1 MSAVQPKKQKS
12 STKSLV
18 IVGGIIAAVAISL
31 LVYLMWYTAG
41 EEVVEVVKVV
51 AVTGQG
57 CVVETFDGYAFT
69 IEQCSAEPGEVI
81 STPIDQKVK
90 ERALLMNPTS

>member
-1 MSAVQPKKQKS
+1 MSAVQPKKQTSSAKS
-12 STKSLV
+12 FV
-18 IVGGIIAAVAISL
+18 IVGGIIAAIAISL
-31 LVYLMWYTAG
+31 FVYLMWYTAG
-41 EEVVEVVKVV
+41 EEIVESVKVV

-69 IEQCSAEPGEVI
+69 IEQCNAEPGDVI
-81 STPIDQKVK
+81 STSIDQKVK

>member
-1 MSAVQPKKQKS
+1 MSAVQPKKQTS

-18 IVGGIIAAVAISL
+18 IVGGILAMVAVSL
-31 LVYLMWYTAG
+31 FVYLMWYTASD
-41 EEVVEVVKVV
+41 ELVESVKVV

-69 IEQCSAEPGEVI
+69 IDQCNAEPGQVI
-81 STPIDQKVK
+81 TTSIDQKVK